1 MVLYFLIEPPV
12 SLAAKHHLRLASRS
26 PGELTASHEREE
38 AYYLLRDRNIGF
50 PETLFGRC
58 RRALPKTIF
67 SIFFFVLVI
76 VVGGALEHVAEDVF
90 EGDFLFGYGAAEE
103 REIGK
108 AVEDKFHPGVGGAG
122 KAHTFYELQE
132 GGDFAQLLL
141 VLGIGRPP
149 GKRKGIAGIEVIND
163 RLVGIRLGAAA
174 KLLGG
179 GEVR

>member
-1 MVLYFLIEPPV
+1 
-12 SLAAKHHLRLASRS
+12 LRLASS
-26 PGELTASHEREE
+26 YPGELTAIHERRE
-38 AYYLLRDRNIGF
+38 AYYFLRERNIEF
-50 PETLFGRC
+50 PETLFGGC
-58 RRALPKTIF
+58 RKAFF

-76 VVGGALEHVAEDVF
+76 VVGSALEHVAEDVF

-108 AVEDKFHPGVGGAG
+108 AVEDEFHPGVGGAG

-174 KLLGG
+174 KLLRG
-179 GEVR
+179 GEVC